1 MDWCA
6 VCIFHLFIPSLFSS
20 IRSPQENIGLGRLQR
35 EELALKIGEERDP
48 LESASTPSESSFALS
63 LSSLPSSFTTLL
75 MSILDSPA
83 YSNLTTAYLNDVF
96 NPSTPDDPRVKYY
109 SVAGRIDNMSIW
121 HPLWLPKMV
130 LDGFEEKK
138 RAKMVQDWEAQGR
151 PKPPDPLWERND
163 QWGNDG
169 LVTVQSARW
178 GEFLGIL
185 ERCDHWEMR
194 GARGIELDLPL
205 SPLGI
210 GNLVGGEKSEGW
222 SFKDWG
228 KFVGAWRKEEQTKKK
243 MQGEKEDMTGR
254 SSDSTNE
261 EHDAVM
267 KSSTDKLSAV
277 FDWVSEQVPAASKFT
292 SSSAEAKNEGVK
304 GELATKTDLERFYVA
319 LARKLYDDGL

>member
-1 MDWCA
+1 
-6 VCIFHLFIPSLFSS
+6 
-20 IRSPQENIGLGRLQR
+20 
-35 EELALKIGEERDP
+35 
-48 LESASTPSESSFALS
+48 
-63 LSSLPSSFTTLL
+63 

-83 YSNLTTAYLNDVF
+83 YSNLTTAYLNNVF

-109 SVAGRIDNMSIW
+109 SVAGRIDSMSIW

-138 RAKMVQDWEAQGR
+138 KTKMVQDLEAQGC
-151 PKPPDPLWERND
+151 PKPPNAHWDQND

-185 ERCDHWEMR
+185 EQCDHWEMR

-210 GNLVGGEKSEGW
+210 GNLVGSERSEGW

-228 KFVGAWRKEEQTKKK
+228 KFVGAWRKEEQTKKIEDEK
-243 MQGEKEDMTGR
+243 QGDMRTGHSPVDA
-254 SSDSTNE
+254 SSRPQTNE
-261 EHDAVM
+261 ERKREEEDHDAVM
-267 KSSTDKLSAV
+267 KSSTDKLSAI
-277 FDWVSEQVPAASKFT
+277 FDWLSEQVPAASKLT
-292 SSSAEAKNEGVK
+292 SLSEASADIAKGKDGKHEGEEK
-304 GELATKTDLERFYVA
+304 ATRSELATKMDLERFYVA